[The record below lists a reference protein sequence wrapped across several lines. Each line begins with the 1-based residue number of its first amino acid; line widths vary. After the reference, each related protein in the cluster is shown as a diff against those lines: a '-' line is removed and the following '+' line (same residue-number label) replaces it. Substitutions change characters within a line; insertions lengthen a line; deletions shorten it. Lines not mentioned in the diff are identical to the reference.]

1 MATLFIPIEPFFQC
15 VIAGILLF
23 FVDKPQHKN
32 YSEKFKS
39 WVKKATPALIGIQAI
54 YLVMKDQIVYVIQF
68 LSFGYDNAFH
78 LSLFRQFNVAGH
90 FPAPFSDSGWS
101 DFSLFRSYPTGQAAV
116 FSLLS
121 KVLFG
126 NPKGFSEEIASF
138 FTMILVAFILSIL
151 FGYKLVLAGRTMTRM
166 NLLSSFLFLLIGSF
180 VYLGIFVSNGFPPYL
195 LGIMVLLVYAIQN
208 SNGNLIIQA
217 QKLGCT
223 IFLLMLV
230 SPALIFFLI
239 IPSLFLLKSLISDLY
254 ISRDGWRFAK
264 SIYLPLVLSLA
275 ALAYYL
281 ETSSNLGWRQVYAG
295 GGIQPPNL
303 PAAFLLLIA
312 SGFMF
317 LRTLRIIKTNIVIQ
331 IFLSGTMS
339 VGLLSAITILFT
351 GSIQYYAIKQFYVW
365 AYLAVIFVG
374 MGHHFKKKDSSIL
387 NKSIIFLAVFAV
399 CLSLFNSK
407 VFTGGFMGTTRNA
420 LLETLRE
427 EAWDR
432 QVVNAKS
439 LIGIASNFD
448 EEQGYCYV
456 LVSANG
462 ESDLNSRWLN
472 ALDGDG
478 LVTSKCFEVYWSSSV
493 SSLDLAFQRANVSGV
508 PVKVF
513 VNDQQIQQ
521 LPQVS
526 DLHVEIFRSP

>member
-1 MATLFIPIEPFFQC
+1 
-15 VIAGILLF
+15 
-23 FVDKPQHKN
+23 
-32 YSEKFKS
+32 
-39 WVKKATPALIGIQAI
+39 
-54 YLVMKDQIVYVIQF
+54 
-68 LSFGYDNAFH
+68 
-78 LSLFRQFNVAGH
+78 
-90 FPAPFSDSGWS
+90 
-101 DFSLFRSYPTGQAAV
+101 
-116 FSLLS
+116 
-121 KVLFG
+121 
-126 NPKGFSEEIASF
+126 
-138 FTMILVAFILSIL
+138 
-151 FGYKLVLAGRTMTRM
+151 
-166 NLLSSFLFLLIGSF
+166 
-180 VYLGIFVSNGFPPYL
+180 
-195 LGIMVLLVYAIQN
+195 
-208 SNGNLIIQA
+208 
-217 QKLGCT
+217 
-223 IFLLMLV
+223 
-230 SPALIFFLI
+230 
-239 IPSLFLLKSLISDLY
+239 LLKSLISDLY